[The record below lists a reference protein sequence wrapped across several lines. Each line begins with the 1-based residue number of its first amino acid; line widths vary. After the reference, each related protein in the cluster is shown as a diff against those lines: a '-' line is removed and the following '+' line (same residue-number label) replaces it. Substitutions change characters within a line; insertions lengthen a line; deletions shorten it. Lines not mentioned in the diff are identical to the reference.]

1 MMDGITVRVFED
13 ITVELLLELASRP
26 RPLSEVDRHS
36 LDCAEAW
43 LRRNTD
49 GTRRES
55 PPLEVVL
62 GLGVELYLAAP
73 PAPLLEIVS
82 NKYKLVLLPEPA

>member
-1 MMDGITVRVFED
+1 MDIPNEVFEA

-26 RPLSEVDRHS
+26 RPLSDVARHD

-55 PPLEVVL
+55 PPLDEV
-62 GLGVELYLAAP
+62 
-73 PAPLLEIVS
+73 
-82 NKYKLVLLPEPA
+82 LVIGCRP